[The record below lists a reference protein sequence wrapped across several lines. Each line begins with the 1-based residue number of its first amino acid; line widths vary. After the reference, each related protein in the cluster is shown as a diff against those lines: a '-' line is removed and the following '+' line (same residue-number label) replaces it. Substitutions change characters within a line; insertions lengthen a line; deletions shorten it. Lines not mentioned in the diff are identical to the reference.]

1 MSSFLFQNH
10 IYLFFF
16 ASTSLFLNIL
26 TIALPASFSNRI
38 KPVCLPNF
46 QTKDYQSWMNVI
58 STSQVTGYGFGTQ
71 KPLTNEY
78 EYLFKEFPE
87 QDVVKIEQEFKK
99 GEELSQEECEGYPY
113 F

>member
-46 QTKDYQSWMNVI
+46 QTKDYQNWMNAI

-78 EYLFKEFPE
+78 EFLFKEFPE

-99 GEELSQEECEGYPY
+99 GEELSQEECEDYPS

>member
-1 MSSFLFQNH
+1 MHIHGLACSSFLCLSSSQEFRS
-10 IYLFFF
+10 
-16 ASTSLFLNIL
+16 ACFLNIL

-78 EYLFKEFPE
+78 EYLFEEFPE

-99 GEELSQEECEGYPY
+99 GEDLS
-113 F
+113 